1 MSGETMVVCVT
12 GASGYIASW
21 LVKLLLQRG
30 YTVKA
35 TVRDPSDPKKTEH
48 LLSLDGAKERLH
60 LFKADLL
67 EEGSFDTAVD
77 GCQGVFHTASPVQ
90 FSATDPQ
97 AEIVEPAVKGTLN
110 VLKSCAKFTTVK
122 RVVLTSSM
130 ASVIMSGKPLTSD
143 VVFDETWYSDPL
155 FCEKNKQW
163 YVLSKTLAEEAAWK
177 YAKANGASGYIASW
191 LVKLLLQRGYT
202 VKATVRDPSDP
213 KKTEHLLS
221 LDGARER
228 LHLFKADLLEE
239 GSFDT
244 AVDGCQGVFHT
255 ASPVQFSATDPQAEI
270 VEPAVKGTLNVL
282 KSCAKFT
289 TVKRVVLTSSMAS
302 VIMSGKPL
310 TSDVVFDETWYSDPL
325 FCEKNKQ
332 WYVLSKTLAEEAAWK
347 YAKANGIDLVTMNPG
362 LVIGPLLQPTLNL
375 SVKMIQ
381 NLITSTGTE
390 TLPLSN
396 YRFVDV
402 RDVASAHFLAFEVPS
417 ASGRY
422 CLVSNVT
429 HSSEV
434 LRIIQELYPTLH
446 HPEKCEIGN
455 TSDPIYQVSAEKA
468 KGLGI
473 NFRPLEVSLRD
484 TIESMKEKGFLKI

>member
-90 FSATDPQ
+90 FSATDP
-97 AEIVEPAVKGTLN
+97 K
-110 VLKSCAKFTTVK
+110 
-122 RVVLTSSM
+122 
-130 ASVIMSGKPLTSD
+130 
-143 VVFDETWYSDPL
+143 
-155 FCEKNKQW
+155 
-163 YVLSKTLAEEAAWK
+163 
-177 YAKANGASGYIASW
+177 
-191 LVKLLLQRGYT
+191 
-202 VKATVRDPSDP
+202 
-213 KKTEHLLS
+213 
-221 LDGARER
+221 
-228 LHLFKADLLEE
+228 
-239 GSFDT
+239 
-244 AVDGCQGVFHT
+244 
-255 ASPVQFSATDPQAEI
+255 AEI